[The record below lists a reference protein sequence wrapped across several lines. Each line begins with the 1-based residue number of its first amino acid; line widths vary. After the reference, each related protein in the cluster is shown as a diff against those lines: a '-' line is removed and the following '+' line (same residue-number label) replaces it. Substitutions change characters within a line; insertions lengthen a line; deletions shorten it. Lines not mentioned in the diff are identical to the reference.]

1 MKKIF
6 EYWQEFFVDLNIWW
20 RYRRTAIKSEEL
32 LLQNNMRVDW
42 LGRIYTVVNM
52 PEEVQTNQE
61 MIQQGWVISQLK
73 PMNDILLQIGLADYS
88 YPTISR
94 IPGSVSFL
102 VIMWPEVDTLNPAR
116 FLGNVLLLGLLTG
129 LGYVSYRLLNN
140 SGILDW
146 ALSFI

>member
-20 RYRRTAIKSEEL
+20 RYRRTAIRSEEL

-73 PMNDILLQIGLADYS
+73 PMNDVLLQIGLADYS

-102 VIMWPEVDTLNPAR
+102 VIMWPEVDTLNPVR

-129 LGYVSYRLLNN
+129 LGYIAYRLLNN